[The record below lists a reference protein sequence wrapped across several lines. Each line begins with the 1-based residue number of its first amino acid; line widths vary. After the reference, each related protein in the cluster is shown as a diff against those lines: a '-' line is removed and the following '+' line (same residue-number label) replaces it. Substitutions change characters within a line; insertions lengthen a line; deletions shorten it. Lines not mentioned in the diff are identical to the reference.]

1 MHLINSFI
9 GVSKSF
15 NDSEENNN
23 LKKFSGSPPLEY
35 GDFFSQD
42 PLLAMKQSEPTN
54 NNVES
59 DNETYDISKILDDPN
74 NMDQISSQQN
84 ELSKL
89 KKNTEIEI
97 NL

>member
-23 LKKFSGSPPLEY
+23 FEKVSGSPPLEY

-42 PLLAMKQSEPTN
+42 SLLAMKQPEPTN

-59 DNETYDISKILDDPN
+59 DNETHNMSKVLDPN
-74 NMDQISSQQN
+74 NMNQISSRQN

-89 KKNTEIEI
+89 KKIRK
-97 NL
+97 LK